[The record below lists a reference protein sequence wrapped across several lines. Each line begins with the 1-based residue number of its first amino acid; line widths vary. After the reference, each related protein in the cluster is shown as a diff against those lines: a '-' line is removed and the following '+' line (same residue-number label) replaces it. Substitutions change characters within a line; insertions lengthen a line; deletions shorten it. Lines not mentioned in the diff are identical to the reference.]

1 MISFI
6 IYGSTPVLIV
16 QDVPVDEI
24 QPNPAEIRATD
35 HGVLPMPHGT
45 FGTEDSWRSI
55 STGSL
60 ATVAVS
66 SPTDLPLISAS
77 KTARSDT
84 FVAQMN

>member
-1 MISFI
+1 VVISFI

-45 FGTEDSWRSI
+45 FGVEDS
-55 STGSL
+55 
-60 ATVAVS
+60 
-66 SPTDLPLISAS
+66 
-77 KTARSDT
+77 
-84 FVAQMN
+84 